1 MKGHNGMKKGL
12 FISVEG
18 IEGAGKST
26 ALESVKESL
35 GNAGTQH
42 IQTHEPGGTPFADEI
57 RALLLK
63 PRDEI
68 VVNESELLLMYASR
82 VQHVEKL
89 IKPNLAKGIHVVTDR
104 FNDST
109 FAYQGGGRQIDI
121 ELIRQLDEWCLKG
134 FKPDLTILLDLPVD
148 VGLDRATKRGE
159 KDRIEVEKVEFF
171 EDVRTAYLALAK
183 DEPKRFAIID
193 ATQPPEQV
201 KLDVLATINTLL
213 NKF

>member
-1 MKGHNGMKKGL
+1 M
-12 FISVEG
+12 
-18 IEGAGKST
+18 
-26 ALESVKESL
+26 
-35 GNAGTQH
+35 
-42 IQTHEPGGTPFADEI
+42 
-57 RALLLK
+57 
-63 PRDEI
+63 
-68 VVNESELLLMYASR
+68 
-82 VQHVEKL
+82 
-89 IKPNLAKGIHVVTDR
+89 
-104 FNDST
+104 
-109 FAYQGGGRQIDI
+109 
-121 ELIRQLDEWCLKG
+121 
-134 FKPDLTILLDLPVD
+134 PVD